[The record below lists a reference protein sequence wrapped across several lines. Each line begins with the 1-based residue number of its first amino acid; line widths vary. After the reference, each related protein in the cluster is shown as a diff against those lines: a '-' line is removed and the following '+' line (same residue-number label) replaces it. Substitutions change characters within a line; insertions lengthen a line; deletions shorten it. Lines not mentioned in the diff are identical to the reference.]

1 MARNGIRIG
10 SQARPYGAECAS
22 AAAGGIPTVAA
33 RETCVRRHSAPES
46 VLHDAPAGTPRRL
59 RKLAPSWVLT
69 LTVDLVCLIPAAH
82 WFPGYFRGL
91 TTTAVLVLA
100 LFAAGGL
107 YRPRLHL
114 SVLDDIPRLAGRL
127 LIATA
132 LTSTVFAVRHDRMAI
147 DGLLRASAVL
157 IVMCMAGRAFSTWT
171 IRASRRRG
179 LVSHRTIVVGG
190 GPLAA
195 ELAQVLTRHP
205 QYGLRAVGY
214 VDAVER
220 ASMYN
225 AAVPCLGDLSD
236 LGGALRTND
245 ATTLIIADPVL
256 SDTLLTDLLRNA
268 LGATQNT
275 FVVPRMHSFH
285 TQTGLPD
292 HIGAIPVMR
301 ISPPVL
307 SGWQRICKRTIDI
320 VLSLL
325 AMVLL
330 APAFLLCVIGVRLE
344 GGPGVLF
351 RQERVGRDER
361 LFYILKF
368 RSLRPADSHES
379 QTRWSVA
386 QDSRMGPFGRF
397 LRRTSLD
404 EMPQLFNI
412 LRGDMTLVGP
422 RPERPFFVEQ
432 FSSEYQDYS
441 WRHRVPA
448 GLTGLAQVSGLRGDT
463 PIADRARFDNYYIEN
478 WSLWL
483 DLKIV
488 LRTLREVVSAGGR

>member
-1 MARNGIRIG
+1 VDLLA
-10 SQARPYGAECAS
+10 
-22 AAAGGIPTVAA
+22 
-33 RETCVRRHSAPES
+33 
-46 VLHDAPAGTPRRL
+46 
-59 RKLAPSWVLT
+59 LAPVALLFRS
-69 LTVDLVCLIPAAH
+69 
-82 WFPGYFRGL
+82 YFRGL
-91 TTTAVLVLA
+91 IVMSILVLA

-114 SVLDDIPRLAGRL
+114 SLLDDLPRLLGRL

-132 LTSTVFAVRHDRMAI
+132 LISTIIAIRHDRIAI
-147 DGLLRASAVL
+147 DGFLRASAAL
-157 IVMCMAGRAFSTWT
+157 IAMSLLGRALTTWT
-171 IRASRRRG
+171 IRAVRRRG
-179 LVSHRTIVVGG
+179 GVTHRTVLVGG

-195 ELAQVLTRHP
+195 DVARVLARHP
-205 QYGLRAVGY
+205 QYGLRVVGY
-214 VDAVER
+214 VDAVAR
-220 ASMYN
+220 NCPAD
-225 AAVPCLGDLSD
+225 VVLPCLGDLSN
-236 LGGALRTND
+236 LRDVLEQSSANS
-245 ATTLIIADPVL
+245 LIVVDPVL
-256 SDTLLTDLLRNA
+256 SDTVLTEVLRDA
-268 LGATQNT
+268 MDAAQDI
-275 FVVPRMHSFH
+275 FVVPRMHLFH

-307 SGWQRICKRTIDI
+307 TGWQRMLKRTIDI
-320 VLSLL
+320 TLSLL
-325 AMVLL
+325 AMVIL
-330 APAFLLCVIGVRLE
+330 APVFLLCAVGVRLE
-344 GGPGVLF
+344 GGPGFLF
-351 RQERVGRDER
+351 RQERVGRNGQ
-361 LFYILKF
+361 LFQILKF
-368 RSLRPADSHES
+368 RSLRPANDGES
-379 QTRWSVA
+379 DTKWSVA
-386 QDSRMGPFGRF
+386 RDDRMGRFGRM

-404 EMPQLFNI
+404 EIPQLYNI

-432 FSSEYQDYS
+432 FSSEYRDYG